1 VQRVYDLLGRAATT
15 ELTVLIVGAT
25 GTGKEEAARTLHEL
39 SRRKEGPFLAIN
51 CGAVSSGVIESE
63 LFGHERGAFT
73 GADRVHRGHFERAQG
88 GTLLLD
94 EITEMSAELQV
105 RLLRVLETRRLLR
118 VGGASEIEVDVRVL
132 AATNRRPEEAVA
144 AGKLR
149 EDLLYRLDVLRIDLP
164 PLRERGTDVDLLAA
178 HFLAGLN
185 QEHGTA
191 KELSRAALARMREHD
206 WPGNVRELRNVVQRA
221 FVMADEVIGIDS
233 LSLGVSERVSDGTR
247 LEVRVGTSLP
257 EVERRLLLATLE
269 HFEGDKRRT
278 AEVLGISLKT
288 LYNRLNAYRSGV

>member
-1 VQRVYDLLGRAATT
+1 
-15 ELTVLIVGAT
+15 
-25 GTGKEEAARTLHEL
+25 
-39 SRRKEGPFLAIN
+39 
-51 CGAVSSGVIESE
+51 
-63 LFGHERGAFT
+63 
-73 GADRVHRGHFERAQG
+73 
-88 GTLLLD
+88 
-94 EITEMSAELQV
+94 
-105 RLLRVLETRRLLR
+105 
-118 VGGASEIEVDVRVL
+118 
-132 AATNRRPEEAVA
+132 VA